1 MINNLNGRKFPASN
15 HRNTSATAQDEHIES
30 IKSVTN
36 LLLRKIEA
44 LENAL
49 PDVSLQPFRKG
60 ANLDEI
66 VSLFEKSLI
75 KNALKETNWNQKRA
89 AQMLGVKPTTLNAK
103 IKRYQI
109 S

>member
-1 MINNLNGRKFPASN
+1 MINNLNGNNFPANN
-15 HRNTSATAQDEHIES
+15 HHSIPATAQDEQLES

-66 VSLFEKSLI
+66 VNLFEKSLI

>member
-1 MINNLNGRKFPASN
+1 MINNLNGNNFPASN
-15 HRNTSATAQDEHIES
+15 HRNASASAQEEQLES

-60 ANLDEI
+60 VNLDEI
-66 VSLFEKSLI
+66 VNLFEKSLI

-89 AQMLGVKPTTLNAK
+89 AQMLGVKQTTLNAK
-103 IKRYQI
+103 IKRHQI